1 MVFTLKEGEGG
12 SISNTELKLPCE
24 ASRCSGARRPKYVD
38 HFVNLPSRSF
48 YKDGALLFISFNA
61 SHRWATLERKSPL
74 ATRYLPPW
82 FCSQHFRQMSV
93 ISHPTWRMMAGNAN
107 ENKQRIWPGDKVY
120 RGATAF
126 LKQLLLNVIGVWFFY
141 FHLFFGGGLWVLHP
155 GCRQKFFEQKHL
167 KTKS

>member
-1 MVFTLKEGEGG
+1 MPKGAVLFKAACMLER
-12 SISNTELKLPCE
+12 SW
-24 ASRCSGARRPKYVD
+24 RCSGARRPRYVN
-38 HFVNLPSRSF
+38 HFVNLPSTSF

-61 SHRWATLERKSPL
+61 SHRWATQERKSPL
-74 ATRYLPPW
+74 ATRYLPPR

-126 LKQLLLNVIGVWFFY
+126 LNSCSWMWSGCDFLFQLFLVFRCCIPVVDKNFLSRSI
-141 FHLFFGGGLWVLHP
+141 
-155 GCRQKFFEQKHL
+155 
-167 KTKS
+167 